1 MDQRQR
7 VDIVSNNFGYCDP
20 DCPYDDGSGRVQST
34 TTTRPS
40 IATSTRPST
49 RPKTTPRTTS
59 TTTTKP
65 FSQGTEIK
73 VKSESGLWLPQREL
87 QECGLSLDT
96 GYIIGGSTAA
106 RGEFPF
112 LALLGYSNSE
122 RSSSQKILYRCGGTL
137 LNRKYVLTAAHCHD
151 PTKSSERIVEVVIGE
166 HDVALDPDCNNGCAP
181 AQRFTP
187 NEVIRHENYGL
198 SSRYFSNE

>member
-1 MDQRQR
+1 M
-7 VDIVSNNFGYCDP
+7 
-20 DCPYDDGSGRVQST
+20 
-34 TTTRPS
+34 TTTRRSS
-40 IATSTRPST
+40 IST

-59 TTTTKP
+59 STTKP
-65 FSQGTEIK
+65 FAQVTEIK
-73 VKSESGLWLPQREL
+73 VKSESGLWLPQRDL

-112 LALLGYSNSE
+112 LALLGYSNPE

-137 LNRKYVLTAAHCHD
+137 LNRKYVVTAAHCHD
-151 PTKSSERIVEVVIGE
+151 PTKSSERIVEVVLGE
-166 HDVALDPDCNNGCAP
+166 HDVALDPDCNNGCAL
-181 AQRFTP
+181 AQRFIP

-198 SSRYFSNE
+198 SSRYFFFLRKNNNLYQHYL